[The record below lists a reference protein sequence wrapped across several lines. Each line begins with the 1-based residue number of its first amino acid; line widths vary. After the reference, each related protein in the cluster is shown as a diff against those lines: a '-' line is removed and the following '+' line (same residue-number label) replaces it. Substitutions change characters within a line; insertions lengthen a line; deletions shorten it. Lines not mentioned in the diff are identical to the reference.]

1 MKKCKVALTL
11 TAATEW
17 ETQKNI
23 ELGILWIIELIDQ
36 EYNKKLCQDLTPQR
50 DFKKSFKERLQEM
63 SQGNLQK
70 RFRNDSGEVVS
81 SYWKGNLREKPV
93 REQSVCLRNSSR
105 SDKKKE
111 EKSLL
116 EEVMLSQIT
125 QHINWI
131 KLSAN

>member
-1 MKKCKVALTL
+1 
-11 TAATEW
+11 
-17 ETQKNI
+17 
-23 ELGILWIIELIDQ
+23 
-36 EYNKKLCQDLTPQR
+36 
-50 DFKKSFKERLQEM
+50 M

-70 RFRNDSGEVVS
+70 RFENDSGEVVS

-131 KLSAN
+131 KLSVNQYMILLNLSKLSKMSSANDLPIHTIERMEAAPDLFRTNSIGRMLRNPTIQSVIKDIGQA

>member
-1 MKKCKVALTL
+1 
-11 TAATEW
+11 
-17 ETQKNI
+17 
-23 ELGILWIIELIDQ
+23 
-36 EYNKKLCQDLTPQR
+36 
-50 DFKKSFKERLQEM
+50 M

-70 RFRNDSGEVVS
+70 RFENDSGEVVS

-131 KLSAN
+131 KLSVNQYMILLNLSKLSKMSSANDLSIHTVERMEAAPDLFRTNSIGRMLRNPTIQSVIKDIGQA